1 MIPLNARPELIRILA
16 ADDHTLL
23 RTALAELLDAEDDLQ
38 VVAQAG
44 SGRALAELVER
55 HQPHVLLLD
64 VEMPDHHPRAAVRG
78 LLERF
83 PALRIIIL
91 TMHDDQPLVH
101 ELLRL
106 GARGYL
112 HKSVSRAALLGAVR
126 NAAREDDQIAIL
138 VPRAGYTA
146 GGDQTHEQGAGPVSR
161 REREVLTCV
170 AEAMSNRQIAAGLG
184 ITEGTVKRHLRNI
197 FDKLDAVSRIDA
209 VNKALAQELIAA
221 PRGRSTRRKP
231 PG

>member
-1 MIPLNARPELIRILA
+1 MIPLNARPEPIRILA

-38 VVAQAG
+38 VVAQAS
-44 SGRALAELVER
+44 SGRGLAELVER
-55 HQPHVLLLD
+55 HQPHVVLLD
-64 VEMPDHHPRAAVRG
+64 VEMPEHHPGAAVRG

-83 PALRIIIL
+83 PSLRIIIL
-91 TMHDDQPLVH
+91 TMYDDQPLVH
-101 ELLRL
+101 ELLQL

-112 HKSVSRAALLGAVR
+112 HKSVSRAALLSAVR
-126 NAAREDDQIAIL
+126 NAAREDDQITIL
-138 VPRAGYTA
+138 VPRSGYTA
-146 GGDQTHEQGAGPVSR
+146 GGDRSHEQEAAPVSP

-170 AEAMSNRQIAAGLG
+170 AEAMSNRQIAGRLG

-221 PRGRSTRRKP
+221 PRGRSMR
-231 PG
+231 

>member
-1 MIPLNARPELIRILA
+1 MIPLSPRPELIRILA

-23 RTALAELLDAEDDLQ
+23 RTALTELLNAEHDLQ
-38 VVAQAG
+38 VVAEAS
-44 SGRALAELVER
+44 SGRGLAELVER

-64 VEMPDHHPRAAVRG
+64 VEMPDHHPRAAVRR

-83 PALRIIIL
+83 PSLRIIIL
-91 TMHDDQPLVH
+91 TMYDDQPLVH
-101 ELLRL
+101 ELLQL

-112 HKSVSRAALLGAVR
+112 HKSVSRGALLTAVR
-126 NAAREDDQIAIL
+126 NAAREDDQITIL
-138 VPRAGYTA
+138 VPRSGYTA
-146 GGDQTHEQGAGPVSR
+146 GQTQANEQEAGPVSP

-170 AEAMSNRQIAAGLG
+170 AEAMSNRQIAVRLG

-209 VNKALAQELIAA
+209 VNKALAQKLIAA
-221 PRGRSTRRKP
+221 PRGRSMR
-231 PG
+231 